1 MIITLDLCLRFGDNE
16 IISSLNLHIEKG
28 EFVFICGQ
36 AGSGK
41 TSLLRVFA
49 LQETPSG
56 GRVVVDGSAPTHT
69 PAPPKSNHVMN
80 GVVRDRIADGW
91 APFRPAG

>member
-41 TSLLRVFA
+41 TSLLRILA
-49 LQETPSG
+49 LQKTPSG
-56 GRVVVDGSAPTHT
+56 VRVVVD
-69 PAPPKSNHVMN
+69 
-80 GVVRDRIADGW
+80 
-91 APFRPAG
+91 